1 VPCKARI
8 RLDMLQKRW
17 NYKPVPGDQA
27 VQDLMRGINASS
39 ALAKLLVQRGVYDF
53 ESAKAFFNPSL
64 KQVHNPFLMNDMDNA
79 VNRITEAIEN
89 GENILVYGDY
99 DVDGTTAVSL
109 LYGFLIEHYENVSYY
124 IPDRYAEGYG
134 VSLQGI
140 DFAHDN
146 GVKLMIALDCGIKA
160 INQVEYAN
168 EKGIDFIICDHHL
181 PGETLP
187 QALAIL
193 NPLQTDCA
201 YPYKS
206 LCGCG
211 IGFKLVQALSLTW
224 DLDKEE
230 PLKYIDLVAIASA
243 SDIVPMTGENRVLT
257 YFGIKLMEKALRPG
271 LAQLL
276 EGAGLAQDGE
286 LIKKELSVT
295 DVVFKIG
302 PRINAA
308 GRMKHGSLAVDLLIA
323 KTQKQAEI
331 PAAEVNQKNT
341 DRREVDLQTLEEA
354 LEMIRDNESM
364 QRMKSTMLFAPHWHK
379 GVIGIAASRIQ
390 DHYYRPTIILTESSG
405 KASGSARSV
414 LGFDVHAAIE
424 ECADLLTSFGGHPA
438 AAGMTLELDQI
449 DEFRSRFEK
458 AVAEKITDEQL
469 TPSIEVDSEVSLDQL
484 TMNFFNQIQRMAPF
498 GPENMT
504 PVFVTHNLKDTGRS
518 KCVGD
523 CTHLKFEVTQEGL
536 GHLSFGGIGFGL
548 GEHEKAVQSG
558 KRFSLAYTLEKN
570 EYRGIVTLQLMV
582 KDIRFID

>member
-1 VPCKARI
+1 
-8 RLDMLQKRW
+8 MLQKRW
-17 NYKPVPGDQA
+17 NHKTLPEDQA
-27 VQDLMRGINASS
+27 LQDLMRGINASA
-39 ALAKLLVQRGVYDF
+39 ALASLLLQRGITDF
-53 ESAKAFFNPSL
+53 ERAKSFFNPSL
-64 KQVHNPFLMNDMDNA
+64 KQLHNPFLMKDMEKA
-79 VNRITEAIEN
+79 VTRISEAIEN

-109 LYGFLIEHYENVSYY
+109 LYGFLIEHYANVSYY

-140 DFAHDN
+140 DFAQDN
-146 GVKLMIALDCGIKA
+146 GVTLMIALDCGVKA
-160 INQVEYAN
+160 IDQVNYAN
-168 EKGIDFIICDHHL
+168 EKGIDFIVCDHHL
-181 PGETLP
+181 PGRELP
-187 QALAIL
+187 MAFAIL
-193 NPLQTDCA
+193 NPLQSDCE

-257 YFGIKLMEKALRPG
+257 YFGMKLMEKTLRPG

-276 EGAGLAQDGE
+276 EGAGLAQDGA
-286 LIKKELSVT
+286 LIKKELTVT

-308 GRMKHGSLAVDLLIA
+308 GRMKHGSLAVDLLIS
-323 KTQKQAEI
+323 KTQKQAEV
-331 PAAEVNQKNT
+331 PAADVNQKNT
-341 DRREVDLQTLEEA
+341 DRREVDLQTLDEA
-354 LEMIRDNESM
+354 LEMIQSNNEM
-364 QRMKSTMLFAPHWHK
+364 QSTKSTMLFAPHWHK

-390 DHYYRPTIILTESSG
+390 DHYYRPTIILTESNG

-424 ECADLLTSFGGHPA
+424 KCSDLLTSFGGHPA
-438 AAGMTLELDQI
+438 AAGMTLELNLI
-449 DEFRSRFEK
+449 DEFRTRFEK
-458 AVAEKITDEQL
+458 AVSETITDDQL
-469 TPSIEVDSEVSLDQL
+469 IPSIEVDLEVNLDQL

-498 GPENMT
+498 GPNNMT

-523 CTHLKFEVTQEGL
+523 GSHLKFEVTQDGAD
-536 GHLSFGGIGFGL
+536 HKAFGGIGFGL
-548 GEHEKAVQSG
+548 GEHEKEVQKG
-558 KRFSLAYTLEKN
+558 RRFSLAYSLEKN
-570 EYRGIVTLQLMV
+570 EYRGQTSLQIMV
-582 KDIRFID
+582 KDIRFND

>member
-1 VPCKARI
+1 
-8 RLDMLQKRW
+8 MLQKRW
-17 NYKPVPGDQA
+17 NHKTLPEDQA
-27 VQDLMRGINASS
+27 LQDLMRGINASA
-39 ALAKLLVQRGVYDF
+39 ALASLLLQRGITDF
-53 ESAKAFFNPSL
+53 ERAKSFFNPSL
-64 KQVHNPFLMNDMDNA
+64 KHLHNPFLMKDMEKA
-79 VNRITEAIEN
+79 VTRISEAIEN
-89 GENILVYGDY
+89 GEKILVYGDY

-134 VSLQGI
+134 VSMQGI
-140 DFAHDN
+140 DFAYDN
-146 GVKLMIALDCGIKA
+146 GVTLMIALDCGIKA
-160 INQVEYAN
+160 INQVDYAN
-168 EKGIDFIICDHHL
+168 EKGIDHHL
-181 PGETLP
+181 PGKSLP
-187 QALAIL
+187 KAFAIL
-193 NPLQTDCA
+193 NPLQSDCE

-257 YFGIKLMEKALRPG
+257 YFGMKLMEKTLRPG

-276 EGAGLAQDGE
+276 EGAGLAQDGA
-286 LIKKELSVT
+286 LIKKELTVT

-308 GRMKHGSLAVDLLIA
+308 GRMKHGSLAVDLLIS
-323 KTQKQAEI
+323 KTQKQAEV
-331 PAAEVNQKNT
+331 PAADVNQKNT
-341 DRREVDLQTLEEA
+341 DRREVDLQTLDEA
-354 LEMIRDNESM
+354 LEMIQSNNEM
-364 QRMKSTMLFAPHWHK
+364 QSTKSTMLFAPHWHK

-390 DHYYRPTIILTESSG
+390 DHYYRPTIILTESNG

-424 ECADLLTSFGGHPA
+424 KCSDLLTSFGGHPA
-438 AAGMTLELDQI
+438 AAGMTLELNLI
-449 DEFRSRFEK
+449 DEFRTRFEK
-458 AVAEKITDEQL
+458 AVSETITDDQL
-469 TPSIEVDSEVSLDQL
+469 IPSIEVDLEVNLDQL

-498 GPENMT
+498 GPNNMT

-523 CTHLKFEVTQEGL
+523 GSHLKFEVTQDGAD
-536 GHLSFGGIGFGL
+536 HKAFGGIGFGL
-548 GEHEKAVQSG
+548 GEHEKEVQKG
-558 KRFSLAYTLEKN
+558 RRFSLAYSLEKN
-570 EYRGIVTLQLMV
+570 EYRGQTSLQIMV
-582 KDIRFID
+582 KDIRFND